1 MKENSYA
8 HQNAGEHNFSEAF
21 SASRRSLESVVDTF
35 SKIAEQKGNNISLDD
50 VVDFFD
56 TKLSKNSFVE
66 SDEPAVYYALEMLNE
81 IKSDIA
87 EGKVPDSNRLA
98 VNFGRPQFKGTLKG
112 LDLKTIVGRAVVQ
125 DVLRTGLE
133 DVPTLEALVDVVENT
148 QALSLAVKGPSLEAD
163 VKNLNTIAQAAK
175 THKNIL
181 KSSIQKLSPAI
192 RSVVEKLS
200 NDMIVDDLAK

>member
-1 MKENSYA
+1 
-8 HQNAGEHNFSEAF
+8 
-21 SASRRSLESVVDTF
+21 V
-35 SKIAEQKGNNISLDD
+35 I
-50 VVDFFD
+50 DFFD

-66 SDEPAVYYALEMLNE
+66 SDEPAVYYALEMMNE

-98 VNFGRPQFKGTLKG
+98 VNFGHPQFKGTLKG

-133 DVPTLEALVDVVENT
+133 DVPTLEALADVVENA

-163 VKNLNTIAQAAK
+163 VKSLNTIAQAAK

-200 NDMIVDDLAK
+200 SDVIVDDLAK